1 MFIFY
6 LDYKIIFLFIILSTI
21 KNIFYYIMGASI
33 LPITV
38 YKGKIMLLFG
48 KERDIDENPGWSDF
62 GGGTDKG
69 ETFIQTAVRE
79 GGEEMTGFLGS
90 SDDIKRLLNRF
101 GTFNVDYKSDNGYGT
116 YRCHVFPIEYDEYL
130 PYYYNNN
137 QRFLQKR
144 LPSSIIRDT
153 KIFEKTQI
161 KWFDIN
167 ELAKRRSEFRSF
179 YRNIIDLIL
188 ENKTGLEKFAKKC
201 IKSKHNVTR
210 NIRNGQMK
218 KTKSRRRK

>member
-1 MFIFY
+1 
-6 LDYKIIFLFIILSTI
+6 
-21 KNIFYYIMGASI
+21 MGASI

-38 YKGKIMLLFG
+38 HNGKILLLFG

-69 ETFIQTAVRE
+69 ETFLETAVRE

-90 SDDIKRLLNRF
+90 SEDIKRLLKRY
-101 GTFNVDYKSDNGYGT
+101 GTFNLDFKSDNGYGT
-116 YRCHVFPIEYDEYL
+116 YRCHIFPMEYDEYL
-130 PYYYNNN
+130 PHYYNNN

-144 LPSSIIRDT
+144 LPASIIRDT

-167 ELAKRRSEFRSF
+167 ELAKRRSEFRGF
-179 YRNIIDLIL
+179 YRNIIDLIV
-188 ENKTGLEKFAKKC
+188 ENKTELEKFAKKC

-210 NIRNGQMK
+210 NVMNKKMINK
-218 KTKSRRRK
+218 KTRRH

>member
-1 MFIFY
+1 
-6 LDYKIIFLFIILSTI
+6 L
-21 KNIFYYIMGASI
+21 
-33 LPITV
+33 
-38 YKGKIMLLFG
+38 LLFG

-69 ETFIQTAVRE
+69 ETFLETAVRE

-90 SDDIKRLLNRF
+90 SEDIKRLLKRF
-101 GTFNVDYKSDNGYGT
+101 GTFKLDFKSDNGYGT
-116 YRCHVFPIEYDEYL
+116 YRCHIFPMDYDEYL
-130 PYYYNNN
+130 PHYYNNN

-144 LPSSIIRDT
+144 LPTSIIRDT

-188 ENKTGLEKFAKKC
+188 ENKTELEQFARKC
-201 IKSKHNVTR
+201 NSKGRKTRVRRSSKNKLTRRIKSK
-210 NIRNGQMK
+210 
-218 KTKSRRRK
+218 

>member
-1 MFIFY
+1 
-6 LDYKIIFLFIILSTI
+6 
-21 KNIFYYIMGASI
+21 MGASI

-38 YKGKIMLLFG
+38 HNGKILLLFG

-69 ETFIQTAVRE
+69 ETFLETAVRE

-90 SDDIKRLLNRF
+90 SEDIKRLLKRF
-101 GTFNVDYKSDNGYGT
+101 GTFKLDFKSNNGYGT
-116 YRCHVFPIEYDEYL
+116 YRCHIFPMEYDEYL
-130 PYYYNNN
+130 PHYYNNN

-144 LPSSIIRDT
+144 LPASIIRDT

-167 ELAKRRSEFRSF
+167 ELAKRRSEFRGF
-179 YRNIIDLIL
+179 YRNIIDLIV
-188 ENKTGLEKFAKKC
+188 ENKTELEQFARKC
-201 IKSKHNVTR
+201 NFRKGGSKTR
-210 NIRNGQMK
+210 QKRSQKNKMTRRI
-218 KTKSRRRK
+218 KTK